1 MNNGIQRRK
10 RQIKKCTRHIQS
22 YYYVHV

>member
-10 RQIKKCTRHIQS
+10 RQIKK
-22 YYYVHV
+22 YAGN